1 MMHRLTFL
9 LGLILPLVFAATAA
23 AVQPTTTTQQF
34 HRSSPHFLSCPG
46 FDVVAEFDITRVS
59 TTFYDSDGNA
69 IRIARHLGYVGT
81 LSNSLTGKSLA
92 DDGNVLITIDLVAG
106 TTTFDGKG
114 RVDTI
119 PGLGV
124 VFHVSGRMMFD
135 AAGDLIFEAG
145 PHDDLDNNLG
155 DLCNYLAGA

>member
-9 LGLILPLVFAATAA
+9 LGLILPLAFAATAA
-23 AVQPTTTTQQF
+23 AVQPTKTTQQF
-34 HRSSPHFLSCPG
+34 HRSSPRFLSCPV
-46 FDVVAEFDITRVS
+46 FDVAAEFDITRVS
-59 TTFYDSDGNA
+59 TTFYDNAGNP

-81 LSNSLTGKSLA
+81 LSNSVTGKSLA
-92 DDGNVLITIDLVAG
+92 DEGNVLITIDLVAG

-114 RVDTI
+114 RVDTV

-135 AAGDLIFEAG
+135 ADGDLVYEAG

-155 DLCNYLAGA
+155 GLCGYLAGP

>member
-1 MMHRLTFL
+1 MHRLTFL
-9 LGLILPLVFAATAA
+9 IGLIAALVFAATAA

-34 HRSSPHFLSCPG
+34 HRSSPHFLSCLG

-59 TTFYDSDGNA
+59 TTFYNADGNP

-81 LSNSLTGKSLA
+81 LDNPLTGKSLP
-92 DDGNVLITIDLVAG
+92 DEGNVLIMIDLVAG

-114 RVDTI
+114 RVDTV

-135 AAGDLIFEAG
+135 AGGDLVFEAG
-145 PHDDLDNNLG
+145 PHDDLDNNL
-155 DLCNYLAGA
+155 DRLCGYLAAV

>member
-1 MMHRLTFL
+1 MHRLTFL
-9 LGLILPLVFAATAA
+9 LGLILPLAFAATAA

-46 FDVVAEFDITRVS
+46 FDVVAEFDLTRVS
-59 TTFYDSDGNA
+59 TTFYDADGNP

-81 LSNSLTGKSLA
+81 LSNVATGKSLA
-92 DDGNVLITIDLVAG
+92 DEGNVLITIDLVAG

-114 RVDTI
+114 RVDTV

-135 AAGDLIFEAG
+135 ADGDLVFEAG

-155 DLCNYLAGA
+155 GLCSYLAGP